1 MRGEYLL
8 LCSEML
14 LKPGSPPLARGIHTQ
29 TIQVSDLVGITPA
42 CAGNTRLGYSPGEG
56 YGDHPRLRGEYFDNP
71 SKLVQIA
78 GSPPLARGILVMSDD
93 GITPIGITPACAG
106 NTSSAFS
113 ASCFAWDHPRL
124 RGEYCCAKSLTST
137 ISGSPPLA
145 RGILT
150 NRLSAESREGI
161 TPACAG
167 NTFFFLFCLSFAGDH
182 PRLRGEYRKKQ
193 MR

>member
-1 MRGEYLL
+1 M
-8 LCSEML
+8 
-14 LKPGSPPLARGIHTQ
+14 
-29 TIQVSDLVGITPA
+29 VGITPA

-145 RGILT
+145 RGILPEAVSD
-150 NRLSAESREGI
+150 LQPPGI

-167 NTFFFLFCLSFAGDH
+167 NTYSYLHIPISFRDH
-182 PRLRGEYRKKQ
+182 PRLRGEYSSQ
-193 MR
+193 TIATGV